1 MKVYKKEGKFF
12 MEDQGNIV
20 ELTPNKDYWLKLP
33 ANSCNRVW
41 TNCARVDKAIDQC
54 VDYGDEVKMPRIV
67 TGRSNVERKPLEDYL
82 EGDDRKLYLE
92 LVEKAKKAREEAN
105 KKKPLTKLEKAQR
118 EFEKWQK
125 EVARLTNM
133 EVK

>member
-1 MKVYKKEGKFF
+1 
-12 MEDQGNIV
+12 
-20 ELTPNKDYWLKLP
+20 
-33 ANSCNRVW
+33 
-41 TNCARVDKAIDQC
+41 
-54 VDYGDEVKMPRIV
+54 MPRVV

>member
-82 EGDDRKLYLE
+82 DGDDRKLYLE